1 MVVCS
6 WSSYYKLLWQTV
18 AIIRKFLSG
27 YHRETH
33 GDWIEVNFH
42 RNIVTFGCNLVKYYI
57 PVCIIRLH
65 DLYEIYYLY
74 ICISLICSRSMYIEY

>member
-18 AIIRKFLSG
+18 AITRKFLSG
-27 YHRETH
+27 YHRETR
-33 GDWIEVNFH
+33 GDWIEVNFY
-42 RNIVTFGCNLVKYYI
+42 RNVVTFNYNLVKYCI

-65 DLYEIYYLY
+65 DLYEI
-74 ICISLICSRSMYIEY
+74 